1 MTAKPPSQDDPDFR
15 KPPNSS
21 LIGRSLGR
29 FQVIEKMGAGGMG
42 AVYRAHDTSLGRD
55 VALKVML
62 WEDVPGTA
70 AQDLLL
76 YEARTASTL
85 NHPGICTIYEV
96 GKSDNQTYIAMEL
109 IPGKPLASLISP
121 EEGLPFDT
129 LIRTAAQIA
138 EAIAH
143 AHAHGIIHRD
153 LKTANIM
160 ITPEGRVKVLDFGLA
175 MRLPRKEL
183 ATLTLS
189 QHPLADDRSIAGTLP
204 YLSPEVL
211 RGGTA
216 DKRSDIWALGVVL
229 YEMATGTLPFK
240 GRTAFELTSAILREP
255 VEPLLARVPAPLHPV
270 LLRCLAKEPGQ
281 RYLHAGELAAAIEAI
296 GSDARVIPSVPPRR
310 RKSSGWLLPAGLVI
324 MALIAGLIFQV
335 SKRRPPTPPSLGQG
349 KKLSTGERFSP
360 NKEANEYYERAIMV
374 MRTRFDLDTG
384 RRMLERALDLDSH
397 FAAARAEYG
406 FTYVLQIDGGISN
419 DAQLLYKSEEELLR
433 ALKDDPGSGRVHS
446 ALAAVYL
453 FQGRKEL
460 IPGEVDKA
468 LKANPS
474 DLDAP
479 MWLINYYMLNGEF
492 ASARSLAEKTLETNP
507 SFFPARMNLGD
518 TLRQEGA
525 SDEAVRELNK
535 ILEQDPKNIYALI
548 YLWRVY
554 LEKGDSAQAR
564 LTLDRVPSAD
574 RKNFMTR
581 VAWAVQCAAEGARSE
596 ARKEMDDEVLKFL
609 EISPS
614 NISLAASFYSI
625 LGETEKALEWLDRAV
640 RIGDERAEWF
650 ERDPLLANIRNHPH
664 FKQIMDSI
672 AYKQG
677 QRK

>member
-1 MTAKPPSQDDPDFR
+1 MQNGPDFR

-29 FQVIEKMGAGGMG
+29 FQVVEKIGAGGMG

-62 WEDVPGTA
+62 WEEVPGTP

-96 GKSDNQTYIAMEL
+96 GKADKQTYIAMEL
-109 IPGKPLASLISP
+109 VPGKPLASLIPP
-121 EEGLPFDT
+121 EEGLPFDA

-175 MRLPRKEL
+175 MRLPQKEL

-189 QHPLADDRSIAGTLP
+189 RHPLADDRSIAGTLP

-211 RGGTA
+211 SGETA

-255 VEPLLARVPAPLHPV
+255 VEPLPARVPAPLRTV
-270 LLRCLAKEPGQ
+270 LIRCLAKVPSQ

-296 GSDARVIPSVPPRR
+296 GSDSRVLPTSPPRR
-310 RKSSGWLLPAGLVI
+310 RNLSRWLVTTGLVI
-324 MALIAGLIFQV
+324 MALILGLIFQV
-335 SKRRPPTPPSLGQG
+335 SKRRPPMPSSLGQVQ
-349 KKLSTGERFSP
+349 KLSTGERLSP

-374 MRTRFDLDTG
+374 MRTRFDVDAG

-433 ALKDDPGSGRVHS
+433 ALKDDPESGRVHS
-446 ALAAVYL
+446 ALAAVYF

-479 MWLINYYMLNGEF
+479 MWLINYYTLNDDF
-492 ASARSLAEKTLETNP
+492 VSARNLAEKTLETNP

-518 TLRQEGA
+518 ILRQEGA
-525 SDEAVRELNK
+525 SEEAIRELDK
-535 ILEQDPKNIYALI
+535 ILEQDPKNIYALV

-564 LTLDRVPSAD
+564 LTLDRVPFSD
-574 RKNFMTR
+574 RRNFMTR
-581 VAWAVQCAAEGARSE
+581 LAWAVQFAAEGARSE
-596 ARKEMDDEVLKFL
+596 ALKEMDDEVLKFL

-614 NISLAASFYSI
+614 NISLAASFYAI
-625 LGETEKALEWLDRAV
+625 LGETDKALEWLDRAV
-640 RIGDERAEWF
+640 RIGDDRAQWF

-672 AYKQG
+672 TYKQD
-677 QRK
+677 QQKQQLK